1 MNADPRPHR
10 TVSIIV
16 RSADAGAGPAL
27 SVESLR
33 KQVSALDNDLPV
45 FAVQTLDEAASMGR
59 ASSQMIGSWFVT
71 IAVIA
76 LVLAV
81 VGLYAL
87 TAHGVAQRN
96 QEIGLRMALGAR
108 SSQVVWL
115 FVRRTVVQLILGLSL
130 GLVGAL
136 AAARLPLINNTD
148 PRDPLTL
155 AVVCAMLVIVA
166 LAASLWPARKATM
179 IDPAT
184 ALRAD

>member
-1 MNADPRPHR
+1 
-10 TVSIIV
+10 
-16 RSADAGAGPAL
+16 
-27 SVESLR
+27 
-33 KQVSALDNDLPV
+33 
-45 FAVQTLDEAASMGR
+45 
-59 ASSQMIGSWFVT
+59 
-71 IAVIA
+71 
-76 LVLAV
+76 VLAV